1 MKKRKPLKLFTKTWQ
16 PKEQPEDDPQRPL
29 TATLEKPTILNI
41 SFIDKIDM
49 TLMRK
54 EFFAL
59 SNLCKLPLTI
69 NLKKQPQRRPLS
81 LPPSEIN
88 RNRKQTSSED
98 EASLKTSRK
107 PMVHLL
113 KRQSPKNGDKPLISD
128 TNNNTK
134 LPRKLPPT
142 TKPSYVK
149 STKLPEPCKTCGRS
163 DQPERLHSH
172 PVTSSAMRSV
182 VKRTME
188 APMKS
193 TVQKPVAMRYQSKKA
208 VSPTKKAPTPP
219 QPKKTQNKPK
229 TEEVVRPK
237 SSGKRT
243 LTCYLCSR
251 EFGTASLS
259 LHEPKCLEV
268 RVDGGW
274 IKNTQGVLFNN
285 ITSCNIE
292 RPESQFV
299 FIIINYCT

>member
-1 MKKRKPLKLFTKTWQ
+1 MKKRKPLKLFTKTWP
-16 PKEQPEDDPQRPL
+16 PKDTKEEEELERPL

-69 NLKKQPQRRPLS
+69 NLKKTQKQPQAIHRKPTRPLS
-81 LPPSEIN
+81 LPSSEIKHKHTQHN
-88 RNRKQTSSED
+88 SRSED
-98 EASLKTSRK
+98 ELSLKSTRK
-107 PMVHLL
+107 LVAPL
-113 KRQSPKNGDKPLISD
+113 KRQSPKICEKALSD

-134 LPRKLPPT
+134 SSRKLPPT
-142 TKPSYVK
+142 TKLSYVK

-172 PVTSSAMRSV
+172 PVTSVKS

-188 APMKS
+188 ESKKTPIKN
-193 TVQKPVAMRYQSKKA
+193 TVQKPVAIKYQSKKT

-219 QPKKTQNKPK
+219 QPKKLENKQK
-229 TEEVVRPK
+229 QDESVVRPK
-237 SSGKRT
+237 SGKRT

-268 RVDGGW
+268 R
-274 IKNTQGVLFNN
+274 ILA
-285 ITSCNIE
+285 
-292 RPESQFV
+292 
-299 FIIINYCT
+299 

>member
-1 MKKRKPLKLFTKTWQ
+1 
-16 PKEQPEDDPQRPL
+16 
-29 TATLEKPTILNI
+29 
-41 SFIDKIDM
+41 
-49 TLMRK
+49 MRK

-81 LPPSEIN
+81 LPSSEIK
-88 RNRKQTSSED
+88 RNHRKTNSED
-98 EASLKTSRK
+98 EVSLKTTSTTRK
-107 PMVHLL
+107 SMVPLI
-113 KRQSPKNGDKPLISD
+113 KRQSPKNSDKSLSD

-134 LPRKLPPT
+134 PPRKLPPT

-182 VKRTME
+182 KKPME
-188 APMKS
+188 APMKN
-193 TVQKPVAMRYQSKKA
+193 TVQKPVAIKYQSRKV

-219 QPKKTQNKPK
+219 QLKIKPK
-229 TEEVVRPK
+229 IEEPLRPK
-237 SSGKRT
+237 SAGKRT

-251 EFGTASLS
+251 EFGTASLP

-268 RVDGGW
+268 RVL
-274 IKNTQGVLFNN
+274 IKNTQ
-285 ITSCNIE
+285 
-292 RPESQFV
+292 
-299 FIIINYCT
+299 